1 MPMHLRPLTGLL
13 RCRWLRWGLCTV
25 GWPLLGPGCGPPM
38 DIASRSS
45 RNDTP
50 ALVSQSPQNLW
61 SQLSPGDS
69 HIETAKKA
77 DSAGDSRSETA
88 KKADATDQVVQASH
102 EVMGPDV
109 PPAKVEA
116 NEVLPIDLETV
127 LRLAEEQNAQIGV
140 ARHKVGASM
149 LSGQSGVA
157 AWLPKVTAGM
167 AYYRHEGGIQNPDGT
182 FVQSSTGAFYPGLDI
197 SGLISAKDIVYQ
209 RVNAERQ
216 HWQGKADLSK
226 VTNEVLLEAT
236 ATYIDLLTAHR
247 AEAIA
252 SELLNFSLPMLKR
265 AQDLKKTDPSA
276 SVIYESVQ
284 VEVMAR
290 RQELSKLRQQGDGA
304 AAKLGY
310 LLGLPPCVKLM
321 PVEAGPA
328 PIDVVDVAPCTEDLV
343 GMAMANGPGMKEIQG
358 LLAVIQAGMAELEG
372 PINFLPALQMRRLRG
387 PLLGRAGLRADRGQS
402 LRRRPAG
409 ALEHHRAALHR
420 QKKALARNQIM
431 QVELAKQDLEA
442 KLTSGVEEARSAILA
457 GREQLSMGREQLQHA
472 SEAYRLAEL
481 AVKVN
486 APGATVTAVMQAIR
500 ALEQS
505 HLSYLAALSAHNKA
519 EIRLLLF
526 LGPGNGKKNGTGEL
540 CPVPPDAG
548 HKHAH

>member
-61 SQLSPGDS
+61 SQVSPGDS

-77 DSAGDSRSETA
+77 DAADQKPDAG
-88 KKADATDQVVQASH
+88 QVVQASH

-140 ARHKVGASM
+140 ARHKVGESM
-149 LSGQSGVA
+149 MSGQSGVA
-157 AWLPKVTAGM
+157 AWLPQVTAGM

-197 SGLISAKDIVYQ
+197 SGLISAKDIVYK

-236 ATYIDLLTAHR
+236 ATYIDLLTARR

-328 PIDVVDVAPCTEDLV
+328 PIDVVDVAPVHRGSGGDGHGQRAGHE
-343 GMAMANGPGMKEIQG
+343 GNPGFAGGGPGRHG
-358 LLAVIQAGMAELEG
+358 GAGRADQ
-372 PINFLPALQMRRLRG
+372 LPAGPADERLRG
-387 PLLGRAGLRADRGQS
+387 PVLGRAGLRVDRGQS
-402 LRRRPAG
+402 LRRRPTG
-409 ALEHHRAALHR
+409 ALEHHRAALR
-420 QKKALARNQIM
+420 PAKK
-431 QVELAKQDLEA
+431 
-442 KLTSGVEEARSAILA
+442 
-457 GREQLSMGREQLQHA
+457 
-472 SEAYRLAEL
+472 
-481 AVKVN
+481 
-486 APGATVTAVMQAIR
+486 
-500 ALEQS
+500 
-505 HLSYLAALSAHNKA
+505 
-519 EIRLLLF
+519 
-526 LGPGNGKKNGTGEL
+526 GPGTQPNH
-540 CPVPPDAG
+540 AG
-548 HKHAH
+548 

>member
-69 HIETAKKA
+69 RIETAKKA

-236 ATYIDLLTAHR
+236 ATYIDLLTARR

-265 AQDLKKTDPSA
+265 AEDLKKTDPSA
-276 SVIYESVQ
+276 SVIYESLQ

-310 LLGLPPCVKLM
+310 LLGLPPCIKLM

-343 GMAMANGPGMKEIQG
+343 GMALANGPGMKEIQG

-372 PINFLPALQMRRLRG
+372 PINFLPALQMDVYEG
-387 PLLGRAGLRADRGQS
+387 PFWAGPGSELTGDNRFDAGLQARWNITELLCA
-402 LRRRPAG
+402 
-409 ALEHHRAALHR
+409 R

-486 APGATVTAVMQAIR
+486 APGATTTAVMQAIR